1 MPTNRQI
8 KSEIWDIY
16 YKLQDAGASKAVKYA
31 LIDVMVLMDK
41 EQENEEK
48 KELSVSEWPN
58 VSHL

>member
-31 LIDVMVLMDK
+31 LIDVMVPMDK
-41 EQENEEK
+41 EEVNAEK
-48 KELSVSEWPN
+48 KELSVSE
-58 VSHL
+58 